1 MRKLKKSKPSHM
13 GPYNKA
19 IGKSNILNIVDDFYN
34 NGEVDYPL
42 GPDAQKGS
50 PDTGPWDED
59 NYKKNKEKEKKKEQE
74 GYGDEEY

>member
-13 GPYNKA
+13 GPYNRA
-19 IGKSNILNIVDDFYN
+19 IGKSNILNIVNDFYN

-50 PDTGPWDED
+50 PDTGPWDEHTEE
-59 NYKKNKEKEKKKEQE
+59 NNNSNN